1 MCSLPVC
8 RSTPPICALG
18 SSLLRGNRRASEKS
32 MQPAR
37 HSSNWSDSSGG
48 SSSSAG
54 FAPVIVQ
61 QHGSPEAEADA
72 LAAEVRRLWLE
83 EGVPYSSVAVLFRC
97 LRLQRRAPQAPLI
110 AALRR

>member
-1 MCSLPVC
+1 
-8 RSTPPICALG
+8 
-18 SSLLRGNRRASEKS
+18 

-37 HSSNWSDSSGG
+37 HSGNWTDGSDSS
-48 SSSSAG
+48 SSVG

-83 EGVPYSSVAVLFRC
+83 EGVPYSAVAVLFRC
-97 LRLQRRAPQAPLI
+97 LRLQRRAPHAPLI